1 VIVTVVA
8 VLGTTLLL
16 NVAGRDPV
24 GWVKQRWYDLRGET
38 EVISDVVAE
47 AVPPDS
53 VASSYSVEGVVD
65 SADVDAWAATWNS
78 DTAAR
83 GECDP
88 TEYVGKIRLILK
100 DATRVRGLD
109 VWPGVAAAG
118 DRGRQFRPRRLDV
131 SFDGKCITEELDDKP
146 GPQRVDF
153 DTGGEV
159 DSITI
164 AVGSA
169 YAPKTAPPRDLV
181 AIGRIDLLRRPE

>member
-1 VIVTVVA
+1 MIVTVVA

-38 EVISDVVAE
+38 EVISDVAAE

-53 VASSYSVEGVVD
+53 VASPYTVEGVVD
-65 SADVDAWAATWNS
+65 SAEVDAWAATWRS
-78 DTAAR
+78 DTVAAA
-83 GECDP
+83 ECDP
-88 TEYVGKIRLILK
+88 SEYVGKIRLILK
-100 DATRVRGLD
+100 EPTRVRGLD
-109 VWPGVAAAG
+109 VWAGVARAG
-118 DRGRQFRPRRLDV
+118 DRQQQFRPRRLDV
-131 SFDGKCITEELDDKP
+131 SFDGECVTDELDDKP

-153 DTGGEV
+153 DTGEAV

-169 YAPKTAPPRDLV
+169 YPPKTDPPKELV
-181 AIGRIDLLRRPE
+181 AIGRVDLLRRPD